1 MTLYLKLRNN
11 ISLEGDVQL
20 AKREVEHLF
29 EKVIEVSNIN
39 LEVIPSFVNNVC
51 KISNIREGSIIGY
64 VVDEPKVSIERIVK
78 LLSFIQEVWCEVGLF
93 PPSNY
98 SVNVEDSTCIVP
110 MMAMSE
116 FLSFFP
122 NLGKIS
128 STEIVR
134 ALANIGTPSKN
145 AIKSISRVN
154 TSSPHV
160 HSFHKYKAKFFPRF
174 VRSLI
179 VSNLNLTADE
189 LTICDP
195 YVGSGTTLVES
206 SLLGYKSF
214 GYDIDPLSCFI
225 SEIKSRAIDV
235 TINELY
241 IPLGDL
247 TPKPSK
253 SVFSFPSEIAKK
265 FERWN
270 KPEEQEQYEKE
281 ISKELDVIEQETG
294 FYKQLNQIALSDA
307 LTRKFNIRMMGTGS
321 GRFAL
326 EISPK
331 SLKALINS
339 NMKTSIN
346 ALKTI
351 ELLKDVYNASTCSAV
366 VYNGN
371 AINRACEDNCCD
383 IIVTSPPYLP
393 ASSGRE
399 NYLIGKI
406 TSLTALGL
414 LKDKD
419 SILSNSVGSMT
430 NDEDL
435 SLDKLPQSVSHL
447 YKWLLNDDLRKIKA
461 EPIVA
466 YYNSIRKSLMED
478 KRTIKNKGK
487 IIYIIGKES
496 VFYSNTTKE
505 ILYKVDCDK
514 IFIEIAK
521 SIGLKIDEVINIEL
535 DKKDALARPR
545 SSDKYYETAII
556 MSK

>member
-11 ISLEGDVQL
+11 ISLEGDIQL

-29 EKVIEVSNIN
+29 GKVVEVSNMN
-39 LEVIPSFVNNVC
+39 LEVIPHFVNDIC
-51 KISNIREGSIIGY
+51 KISNIRKGNIIGY
-64 VVDEPKVSIERIVK
+64 VVDEPKVSIERLVIF
-78 LLSFIQEVWCEVGLF
+78 LSFIQEVWCEAGLF

-98 SVNVEDSTCIVP
+98 SIDVENSTCIIP

-122 NLGKIS
+122 NLEKTS
-128 STEIVR
+128 STEVVR

-145 AIKSISRVN
+145 AIKSILRVN

-179 VSNLNLTADE
+179 VSNLNLDADK

-225 SEIKSRAIDV
+225 SEVKFRAIDV
-235 TINELY
+235 KIDDLC

-247 TPKPSK
+247 IPIPSK
-253 SVFSFPSEIAKK
+253 CVFSFPSEIATK
-265 FERWN
+265 FKRWN
-270 KPEEQEQYEKE
+270 KVEEQEQYEKE
-281 ISKELDVIEQETG
+281 ISKELYLIEQEKG

-326 EISPK
+326 EIGSK
-331 SLKALINS
+331 SLRSLINS
-339 NMKTSIN
+339 NMKSSIN
-346 ALKTI
+346 ALQTI
-351 ELLKDVYNASTCSAV
+351 ELLKDLYNITTSSAS

-371 AINRACEDNCCD
+371 AINRTCEDNYCD
-383 IIVTSPPYLP
+383 LIVTSPPYLP

-406 TSLTALGL
+406 MSLTALGL

-435 SLDKLPQSVSHL
+435 SLDKLPQSVSQL
-447 YKWLLNDDLRKIKA
+447 YKWLSNDELRKNKA
-461 EPIVA
+461 APIVA

-478 KRTIKNKGK
+478 KRTVKNKGK

-505 ILYKVDCDK
+505 ILYRVVCDE

-535 DKKDALARPR
+535 DKKDAVARPR

>member
-11 ISLEGDVQL
+11 ISLEGDIQL

-29 EKVIEVSNIN
+29 GKVIEVSNMN
-39 LEVIPSFVNNVC
+39 LGAIPHFVNDIC
-51 KISNIREGSIIGY
+51 KISNIRKGNIIGY
-64 VVDEPKVSIERIVK
+64 VVDEPKVSIERLVK
-78 LLSFIQEVWCEVGLF
+78 FLSFIQEVWCEAGLF

-98 SVNVEDSTCIVP
+98 SVDVENSTCIIP

-122 NLGKIS
+122 NLEKTS
-128 STEIVR
+128 STEVVR
-134 ALANIGTPSKN
+134 TLANIGTPSKN
-145 AIKSISRVN
+145 AIKSILRIN
-154 TSSPHV
+154 TSSPHI

-179 VSNLNLTADE
+179 VSNLKLDADE

-225 SEIKSRAIDV
+225 SEVKSQAIDV
-235 TINELY
+235 KINDLC
-241 IPLGDL
+241 IPLEDL
-247 TPKPSK
+247 NSMPSK
-253 SVFSFPSEIAKK
+253 RVFSFPAEIAKK
-265 FERWN
+265 FKRWN
-270 KPEEQEQYEKE
+270 KLEEQEQYEKE
-281 ISKELDVIEQETG
+281 ISKELCLIEQEKG

-307 LTRKFNIRMMGTGS
+307 LTRKFKIRMMGTGS

-326 EISPK
+326 EIGSK
-331 SLKALINS
+331 SLRSLIND
-339 NMKTSIN
+339 NMKTSIK
-346 ALKTI
+346 ALQTI
-351 ELLKDVYNASTCSAV
+351 ELLKDLYNIATSSTN

-371 AINRACEDNCCD
+371 ATNRTCEDNYCD
-383 IIVTSPPYLP
+383 LIVTSPPYLP

-406 TSLTALGL
+406 MSLTALGL
-414 LKDKD
+414 LKNKD

-435 SLDKLPQSVSHL
+435 NLDKLPQSVSQL
-447 YKWLLNDDLRKIKA
+447 YKWLSNDELRKIKA
-461 EPIVA
+461 APIVA

-478 KRTIKNKGK
+478 KRTVKNEGK
-487 IIYIIGKES
+487 IIYIIEKES

-505 ILYKVDCDK
+505 ILYRVDCDE

-521 SIGLKIDEVINIEL
+521 SIGLKIIEVINIEL
-535 DKKDALARPR
+535 DKKDAVARPR